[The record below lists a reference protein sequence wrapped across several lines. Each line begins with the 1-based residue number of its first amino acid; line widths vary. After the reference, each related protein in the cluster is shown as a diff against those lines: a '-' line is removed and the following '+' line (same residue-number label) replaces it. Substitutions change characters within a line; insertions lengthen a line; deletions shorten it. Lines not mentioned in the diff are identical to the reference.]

1 MNPLSGTIIR
11 NVNLGEGGCL
21 VEHKWNLKKKAQS
34 MELKLNS
41 PYGYWGGG
49 GEGFLIEG
57 ALIAY
62 FFEMQLHIQN
72 EIKLCM

>member
-1 MNPLSGTIIR
+1 
-11 NVNLGEGGCL
+11 
-21 VEHKWNLKKKAQS
+21 

-41 PYGYWGGG
+41 PYVYWGGG